1 MEKALQRLIRAAERT
16 RRMDDTLMTC
26 GYSNSPYAD
35 ILDDISDAIY
45 DLLNESTH
53 RFEDSMTYI
62 VLHTDAITEEAKVN
76 LLLKEYRKNAM
87 QKEPA

>member
-16 RRMDDTLMTC
+16 KRMDDTLMTC

-35 ILDDISDAIY
+35 ILDDISDAI
-45 DLLNESTH
+45 
-53 RFEDSMTYI
+53 
-62 VLHTDAITEEAKVN
+62 TEEAKVN